1 MNRVEILSQG
11 DEVITGQT
19 VDTNAAWLSEQ
30 LVLMGFDIVHH
41 STVGDS
47 IADIRDALSQASQR
61 ADLVICSGGLGPT
74 DDDLTAEAVALLSG
88 RPLAFDAQALELM
101 QDMFERLNRNMVKAN
116 EKQVYLP
123 EGATR
128 IDNFWGTAPGFTLLY
143 KQTLMAFLPGVPG
156 EMTAMFEHGL
166 KPELLKHFGLQPSR
180 RVIFRTTG
188 IGESNLQEKIGKFEH
203 KHACL
208 SYRAMGR
215 EVQIKLRFLAQ
226 CKAEELDKHCRY
238 MANILGDCVFAIEG
252 WGQGPVGN
260 LAEVVVALL
269 AAKKVNLV
277 CAEGASGGEFMRLVS
292 LSAKGGF
299 SIKKGYFFADANDLQ
314 EMLSLQGG
322 SQEKPDYFH
331 LAHALQSVSQGD
343 VALIITPFD
352 SVKSKEGESIAKS
365 AQCFLVSGNEQ
376 LCVSDQ
382 VTGSDTYC
390 QHAISYTALN
400 FLRQWLLKH

>member
-30 LVLMGFDIVHH
+30 LVLMGFDIVRH

-47 IADIRDALSQASQR
+47 IEDIRDALSQASQR

-88 RPLAFDAQALELM
+88 RPLKFDAQALEVM
-101 QDMFERLNRNMVKAN
+101 QDMFVRLNRNMVKAN

-123 EGATR
+123 KGATR

-156 EMTAMFEHGL
+156 EMKAMFEHGL
-166 KPELLKHFGLQPSR
+166 KPELLKHFDLQPSR

-188 IGESNLQEKIGKFEH
+188 IGESNLQEKISRFEH
-203 KHACL
+203 EHVCL

-215 EVQIKLRFLAQ
+215 EVQIKLRFSAQ
-226 CKAEELDKHCRY
+226 CKAAELDARCRY
-238 MANILGDCVFAIEG
+238 MADILGDCVFAIEG
-252 WGQGPVGN
+252 WGQGSVGT

-269 AAKKVNLV
+269 AAKNIKLV

-292 LSAKGGF
+292 LSAEGMS
-299 SIKKGYFFADANDLQ
+299 SIKKGYFFAEPNDLQ
-314 EMLSLQGG
+314 EMLNLQDG
-322 SQEKPDYFH
+322 SPEKPDYFH
-331 LAHALQSVSQGD
+331 LAHTLRSTSQAD
-343 VALIITPFD
+343 IALIITPFD
-352 SVKSKEGESIAKS
+352 SVKSKGGDSIAKS
-365 AQCFLVSGNEQ
+365 AQCFLVSGHGQ

-382 VTGSDTYC
+382 VTGSDVYC

-400 FLRQWLLKH
+400 FLRKYLL